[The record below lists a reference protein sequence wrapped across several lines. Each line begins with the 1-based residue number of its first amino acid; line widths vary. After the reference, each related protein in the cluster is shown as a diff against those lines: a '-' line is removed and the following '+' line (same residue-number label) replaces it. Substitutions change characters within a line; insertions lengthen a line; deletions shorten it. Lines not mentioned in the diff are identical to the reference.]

1 MLDLSSGFVTNYFSD
16 NTTSLKLNPMGKS
29 LILAF
34 YITICCIAFV
44 ISKIIIA
51 VLIYRRSKRKH
62 LVFEHGFSGIDIV
75 EIYKKVPHKFCVLRR
90 EETYMMLT
98 DVNLQVGKWFCSGHQ
113 YCNLSNQMCF

>member
-1 MLDLSSGFVTNYFSD
+1 MLDLSSGSVTNYFSD

-51 VLIYRRSKRKH
+51 VLIYRRWKRKH
-62 LVFEHGFSGIDIV
+62 LVFEHGFSGIDMV
-75 EIYKKVPHKFCVLRR
+75 EIYKKSFP
-90 EETYMMLT
+90 
-98 DVNLQVGKWFCSGHQ
+98 
-113 YCNLSNQMCF
+113 